1 VKKEVSTEAVTD
13 KRAYSVP
20 ELNRLYPV
28 SVGFLRGEI
37 RRGALRVRRFGRR
50 VLVLKEDWD
59 AYVQKTRSNKS
70 GRRSQ

>member
-1 VKKEVSTEAVTD
+1 MKKGVSTEAVTD

-50 VLVLKEDWD
+50 VIVLKEDWD
-59 AYVQKTRSNKS
+59 AYVQKAIPSKNRKL
-70 GRRSQ
+70 SQ

>member
-1 VKKEVSTEAVTD
+1 MSKRVSTKTVTD

-20 ELNRLYPV
+20 ELSRLYPV

-37 RRGALRVRRFGRR
+37 RSGSLRVKRFGRR

-59 AYVQKTRSNKS
+59 AYI
-70 GRRSQ
+70 RRAS